1 MIIYVIL
8 LNFSCEIFAN
18 LRILCIDNLNWCFAV
33 VYRRGDYMEDIK
45 KKKWKKRLIIF
56 FSICILLL
64 LSVRIQSWY
73 VRKEFEGLKDIAYLL
88 DCDFEWKEYNCYI
101 INGFGCEE
109 VMGADYYV
117 VTPVGG
123 FFWEW
128 VGFSRLDNK
137 ELGFPR
143 SIWYDISYPNT
154 FVYPTKE
161 IKLEEIEPNDRD
173 RILNYSRNRERSFN
187 KRCSLSE
194 VEREFD
200 FDTIRCLWVDTYG
213 ETDISQFEYF
223 KGSADAENCAYVIPC
238 QGYHSFQSAAEHFC
252 DVLNKYKDKQYL
264 KTGKY
269 LHKVKTGIKKE
280 GEITLDNLVIIGAGF
295 EYDFKGKSSII
306 RDVEA
311 EAKEEE

>member
-1 MIIYVIL
+1 MD
-8 LNFSCEIFAN
+8 A
-18 LRILCIDNLNWCFAV
+18 
-33 VYRRGDYMEDIK
+33 IK
-45 KKKWKKRLIIF
+45 KKKNKKRLIIF
-56 FSICILLL
+56 FSVCIICLI
-64 LSVRIQSWY
+64 SVRIQSWY
-73 VRKEFEGLKDIAYLL
+73 IRKEFEGLKDIAYLL
-88 DCDFEWKEYNCYI
+88 DCNFEWKEYNCYI
-101 INGFGCEE
+101 VNGFGCEE
-109 VMGADYYV
+109 VMGADYYIA
-117 VTPVGG
+117 TPFGG

-143 SIWYDISYPNT
+143 SIWHDISNPNT
-154 FVYPTKE
+154 FFYPTKAIE
-161 IKLEEIEPNDRD
+161 LEEVEQKDRHY
-173 RILNYSRNRERSFN
+173 ILNYSVNRERSFN

-200 FDTIRCLWVDTYG
+200 FDTIKYLWVDTYG

-223 KGSADAENCAYVIPC
+223 EGFANSENCAYVIPC
-238 QGYHSFQSAAEHFC
+238 QGYHSFELAAEYFV

-280 GEITLDNLVIIGAGF
+280 GEITLDDLVIIGAEF
-295 EYDFKGKSSII
+295 KYDFNGKSSII

-311 EAKEEE
+311 ELKGDE